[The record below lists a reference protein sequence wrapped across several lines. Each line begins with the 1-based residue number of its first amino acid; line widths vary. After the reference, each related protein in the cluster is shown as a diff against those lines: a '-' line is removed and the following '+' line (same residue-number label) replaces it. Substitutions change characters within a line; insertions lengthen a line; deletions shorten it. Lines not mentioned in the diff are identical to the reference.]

1 MEYRPMNGSIMGGR
15 QMNINARLALHFMV
29 YSTRREEERR
39 GGMSDEDHTDRG
51 R

>member
-1 MEYRPMNGSIMGGR
+1 MWYTSRRAASIAGGR

-29 YSTRREEERR
+29 YSTRR